1 MSVYINGEFPS
12 PLYRAFDNKEY
23 AFSFI
28 EQGIFQMLSL
38 KDYCAIEDSNRI
50 DKDEGSGEA
59 VINKYRPVFT
69 LDPKT
74 GKKLSKTSEYG
85 PVYYST
91 GSINPRYILC
101 FCGPQVNMKHLARQ
115 YGRYVIRIKRP
126 ATLVSDIAS
135 FLEQCQNLP
144 DTNWLECV
152 QASYDKGASVNELP
166 ERASEE
172 RLSMSYSQKDS
183 RFSNDCEFRL
193 VLTLSFTGDAPPP
206 KIEVNLHKRLAYVEL
221 VRLPVNQLD

>member
-1 MSVYINGEFPS
+1 MSVYINGELPS

-28 EQGIFQMLSL
+28 KQGIFQMLPL

-50 DKDEGSGEA
+50 DKDEGSGEV

-85 PVYYST
+85 PVNYYT

-101 FCGPQVNMKHLARQ
+101 FCGPQVNIKHLVRQ

-144 DTNWLECV
+144 NTNWLECV
-152 QASYDKGASVNELP
+152 QVRYDKGASVNELP
-166 ERASEE
+166 EQASEE

-193 VLTLSFTGDAPPP
+193 VLTLPFTGDAPPL
-206 KIEVNLHKRLAYVEL
+206 KIEVNLHKRLEYVEL
-221 VRLPVNQLD
+221 VRLPVNKLD